1 MAKLSKTQRPYALAL
16 AAAAFA
22 TTFAL
27 STAPAAADAMSELL
41 LFNFG
46 TEADPANRE
55 AAKDT
60 PDGPMPLLPVE
71 LAQMAD
77 HGAERDRTSE
87 TGAGGS

>member
-1 MAKLSKTQRPYALAL
+1 MAIFPRIPNPRPVVLAATMIAATLAL
-16 AAAAFA
+16 TA
-22 TTFAL
+22 T
-27 STAPAAADAMSELL
+27 PAAADAMSELL

-60 PDGPMPLLPVE
+60 PEGPMPLLPVE
-71 LAQMAD
+71 LAQMTNHD
-77 HGAERDRTSE
+77 DDGNQTSE